1 MDYDPS
7 DSQCDSRRSFDLRG
21 AHGDCCAGP
30 ASSQSADPPDALVR
44 ADRRTA
50 DIDRRLVVCAAPLAG
65 HHGHHG
71 CGARGPARQCCIHAN
86 VCAAAT
92 AGSVPRRR
100 LELPG
105 GRMPAGWLMLEKRVP
120 KRIFRTRLRLDGD
133 APPSSAVA
141 LPAVLPPPMPLSI
154 FVLAAGALKV
164 SKRKFL
170 TAFTISRAA
179 RHCISAWVGAE
190 FGRHALR
197 AWRNLSAQWAT
208 PVEITLWVLIGGGVA
223 YGVWR
228 LWAHIRNDR
237 KLRRRSPWKSLAED
251 V

>member
-1 MDYDPS
+1 MLLTLL
-7 DSQCDSRRSFDLRG
+7 QTAART
-21 AHGDCCAGP
+21 
-30 ASSQSADPPDALVR
+30 
-44 ADRRTA
+44 RTA
-50 DIDRRLVVCAAPLAG
+50 KPHGLLHFLSGFGIFGLFAIAIVDASFIPLPIPGCTDILLIIMA
-65 HHGHHG
+65 
-71 CGARGPARQCCIHAN
+71 ARQPVLHTWILFALL
-86 VCAAAT
+86 AT
-92 AGSVPRRR
+92 VGSVI
-100 LELPG
+100 G
-105 GRMPAGWLMLEKRVP
+105 GYMSYRVGAAGGLHMLEKRVP
-120 KRIFRTRLRLDGD
+120 KKYFARICDWTQNNTFL
-133 APPSSAVA
+133 AVA
-141 LPAVLPPPMPLSI
+141 LPAFLPPPMPLSI

-170 TAFTISRAA
+170 TAFAISRAA
-179 RHCISAWVGAE
+179 RHCISAWIGAE

-237 KLRRRSPWKSLAED
+237 KLRRRSSWKSLAED